1 MKLIICEKPSLA
13 INVVKAIGNMN
24 KSDGYFENSDYIV
37 TFAFGHLLSLQDID
51 DYFGRKKTKWN
62 LEELPFIPNEFKFR
76 LKDDSGIRKQFK
88 IIKSLIKRNDVNE
101 IINCGDADREG
112 EVIIN
117 NIIYDIFQSEK
128 INKKI
133 TRLWLPEQ
141 TKETILK
148 QLTDCKEITNT
159 KNLYNEG
166 LARTYIDWLYGIN
179 LTRYMTVQTKSL
191 FPVGR
196 VLVPVV
202 KFIYDRD
209 MLIKSFKPID
219 YYLIS
224 TVIYKDE
231 EEIKVNFKD
240 LKFEDTSEETKRK
253 AENLISK
260 LENEKVIVDNIT
272 KKDIVKTQPKLFS
285 LDTLQNYLFKKNKFS
300 LSDTLKYV
308 QSLYEKGYVTYPRTN
323 TEYLAENE
331 KEKVKQILKSLNDD
345 NLDFFDKKSIFDDS
359 KIESHSALIITT
371 NIPNNFSNDNEKI
384 VYKTIFN
391 RFKSVFCKND
401 AIIQETKI
409 HLKLGEYD
417 TDLTGNSIKQEGY
430 LKYEP
435 IKDNILPNFLENE
448 EYTPKLSLDINT
460 TQPPKRVT
468 EAELNNYLKNPLKKE
483 EMSEEDEYKE
493 LLDGIEIGTV
503 ATRSGI
509 IENAIKYEY
518 IIKNKNSL
526 SIGNKGVALIE
537 NLDKL
542 NIDMNVLK
550 TVEISK
556 KLKQIYKNTLNID
569 NLVSDVSRQLEQYID
584 KQKQLDSF
592 KIEKEVIGIC
602 PKCSKNILENDK
614 SFYCEDY
621 KNCNFSIW
629 KKNKFFDSIGLKKF
643 TKSNMQSCLK
653 NGYFDAKNLISKKGK
668 NYDAKLVMKI
678 TDKYVN
684 WNMEFGGKEDE
695 STNR

>member
-13 INVVKAIGNMN
+13 MNVVKAIGNMN
-24 KSDGYFENSDYIV
+24 KNNGYFENNKYIV

-51 DYFGRKKTKWN
+51 DYFDREKTKWN
-62 LEELPFIPNEFKFR
+62 LEELPFIPNEFIFK
-76 LKDDSGIRKQFK
+76 LKDDAGVRKQFK
-88 IIKSLIKRNDVNE
+88 IIKSLIKRNDVDE

-117 NIIYDIFQSEK
+117 NIIYNVFQSEN

-148 QLTDCKEITNT
+148 QLTDCKEISNT

-179 LTRYMTVQTKSL
+179 LTRYMTLQTKSL

-209 MLIKSFKPID
+209 MLIKNFKPID

-224 TVIYKDE
+224 TGIYKDE
-231 EEIKVNFKD
+231 EEIKVHFKD
-240 LKFEDTSEETKRK
+240 LKYEDTSEETKRK

-272 KKDIVKTQPKLFS
+272 KKDIVKTRPKLFS

-300 LSDTLKYV
+300 LAETLKYV

-331 KEKVKQILKSLNDD
+331 KKKVEEILKNLND
-345 NLDFFDKKSIFDDS
+345 NSLIFFDKKSIFDDS

-371 NIPNNFSNDNEKI
+371 TIPTNFNNDNEKI
-384 VYKTIFN
+384 VYETIFN
-391 RFKSVFCKND
+391 RFRSVFCKND

-448 EYTPKLSLDINT
+448 EYIPKLSLDINT

-483 EMSEEDEYKE
+483 NMNEEDEYKE

-509 IENAIKYEY
+509 IENAIKYQY
-518 IIKNKNSL
+518 IIKNKNNL
-526 SIGNKGVALIE
+526 FITEKGISLIE

-542 NIDMNVLK
+542 NIDMDVLK
-550 TVEISK
+550 TVKISK

-569 NLVSDVSRQLEQYID
+569 NLVSDVFGQLEQYID
-584 KQKQLDSF
+584 KEKVIDSF
-592 KIEKEVIGIC
+592 KRKKEVIGTC

-643 TKSNMQSCLK
+643 TKSNMQSCLEK
-653 NGYFDAKNLISKKGK
+653 GYFDAKNLISKKGK

-684 WNMEFGGKEDE
+684 WNIEFGGEKNE
-695 STNR
+695 